1 MIEGRYSGFRGY
13 IHWQA
18 TRRAESNRYSG
29 IVQAGGREC
38 ELYSAELSEKRP
50 KRSMNKVMGKG
61 AHASSSL
68 MLPMSL
74 ISASSS
80 SSSSLPAA
88 ASAASLV
95 AKRDTYS
102 EHECQNPY
110 ING

>member
-1 MIEGRYSGFRGY
+1 MKVNAKYN
-13 IHWQA
+13 
-18 TRRAESNRYSG
+18 AEP
-29 IVQAGGREC
+29 
-38 ELYSAELSEKRP
+38 SERRP
-50 KRSMNKVMGKG
+50 KDENEGEIGKR

-68 MLPMSL
+68 MLPISL

-102 EHECQNPY
+102 SDMYQN
-110 ING
+110 